1 MLDDFDG
8 SQAMAAAAYNA
19 GPSRPRRWREGAT
32 LEPAIWAENIPFAE
46 TRDYVKK
53 VLSNATVYASLL
65 AGKKQSAA
73 ALPAPALLPSVPDGR
88 GVAAQRRPRA
98 VGGRAARRRAPPPLL
113 LPSLKA
119 RLGAPIGPR
128 DVAAAPPD
136 KELP

>member
-1 MLDDFDG
+1 
-8 SQAMAAAAYNA
+8 
-19 GPSRPRRWREGAT
+19 
-32 LEPAIWAENIPFAE
+32 
-46 TRDYVKK
+46 VKK

-73 ALPAPALLPSVPDGR
+73 ALPAPAALPSVPEAAASGAASA
-88 GVAAQRRPRA
+88 VAVADVPA
-98 VGGRAARRRAPPPLL
+98 PPPPPPLL

-128 DVAAAPPD
+128 DLAAAPPD

>member
-1 MLDDFDG
+1 MLFR
-8 SQAMAAAAYNA
+8 SI
-19 GPSRPRRWREGAT
+19 
-32 LEPAIWAENIPFAE
+32 EPAIWAENIPFNE

-65 AGKKQSAA
+65 AGKKQSPA
-73 ALPAPALLPSVPDGR
+73 ALPAPAPLPSVPSVPEAAASGAASAALA
-88 GVAAQRRPRA
+88 VADVPAPPP
-98 VGGRAARRRAPPPLL
+98 PPPLL

-128 DVAAAPPD
+128 DVAAAPAD